1 MGLKDDLISL
11 VEEGN
16 VARKTHIKEVNA
28 PGGLSNAVVW
38 IADRTKAD
46 YKGFLAKQILTD
58 LNNNGEERVIKC
70 HLDSFKDQI
79 LGNEMKC
86 QSSDKFLDALCET
99 KRQAVCEMIVL
110 LKPHL
115 PVSD

>member
-1 MGLKDDLISL
+1 MGLKEALIGL

-16 VARKTHIKEVNA
+16 IARQNHTKEVNA
-28 PGGLSNAVVW
+28 PGGLSHAVVW
-38 IADRTKAD
+38 IAGRTKAD

-58 LNNNGEERVIKC
+58 LNNNTKERVVKC
-70 HLDSFKDQI
+70 HLDMLRDQI
-79 LGNEMKC
+79 LGNEFKC
-86 QSSDKFLDALCET
+86 RSSDKFLDALCET

-115 PVSD
+115 PTSD